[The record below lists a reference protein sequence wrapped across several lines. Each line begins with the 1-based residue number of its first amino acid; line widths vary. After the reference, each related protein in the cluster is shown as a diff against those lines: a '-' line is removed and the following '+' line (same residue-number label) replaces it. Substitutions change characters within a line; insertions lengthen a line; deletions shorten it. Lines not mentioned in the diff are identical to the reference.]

1 MKEIIRDK
9 RIKLSNGN
17 TQYFR
22 VFDGMAFETALVLK
36 DGTLEDYTKT
46 VNDKLINILLR
57 AYKYK
62 FRIRIWYGDTET
74 GRAWNEEYDIMG
86 TVGRTTGDIKIP
98 ILVYN
103 KKSWGGSALLMGS
116 IIRIDDIEEHRTLW
130 KVPNFH
136 VEKMEVVY
144 KNGDYPFQVMQT
156 KDNGEVVNIAN
167 FKTEMKAYHY
177 IDFMNGK
184 RYNK

>member
-1 MKEIIRDK
+1 MTTLWDRSLM
-9 RIKLSNGN
+9 LSNGN
-17 TQYFR
+17 IQYFR
-22 VFDGMAFETALVLK
+22 VVDGMAFEVALLLN
-36 DGTLEDYTKT
+36 DGTLKEYSRT
-46 VNDKLINILLR
+46 VDDKFISVLLR

-74 GRAWNEEYDIMG
+74 GRAWNEEYDVMG
-86 TVGRTTGDIKIP
+86 TVGRTTGNIKIP
-98 ILVYN
+98 ILVYS
-103 KKSWGGSALLMGS
+103 KKSWGGSALLMGN
-116 IIRIDDIEEHRTLW
+116 IIRIDDIEDRRTLW
-130 KVPNFH
+130 QVPDFH

-156 KDNGEVVNIAN
+156 KDNGEVVNVAN

-184 RYNK
+184 RYAK